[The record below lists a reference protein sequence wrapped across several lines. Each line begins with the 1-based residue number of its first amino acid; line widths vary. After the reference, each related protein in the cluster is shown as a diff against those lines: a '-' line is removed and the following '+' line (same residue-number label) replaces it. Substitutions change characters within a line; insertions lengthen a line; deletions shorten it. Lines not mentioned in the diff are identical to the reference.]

1 MAEAPIVSSTVEN
14 ANDVARTIFSGL
26 PRQYDVLAK
35 ILSFGQNG
43 RWRKTM
49 VDRVVATNPATVLDV
64 ATGTAAVALDL
75 AKRTNASIMGVD
87 LTASMLQRA
96 REKVAAYGYGE
107 RIALLTGRAEELPFS
122 DSAFDALTFTYLLR
136 YVADPAATIREL
148 VRVLKPG
155 GMMASLEFYVPPHPF
170 WHACWWLYSRLVLP
184 VAGRVVSPEWY
195 AVGRFLG
202 PNISKHYRRYP
213 LRWLVQAWRDA
224 GMVDVRVRVMSLGGG
239 VIIWGRKAGG

>member
-1 MAEAPIVSSTVEN
+1 MSSTVEN

-26 PRQYDVLAK
+26 PRQYDVLAE

-96 REKVAAYGYGE
+96 REKVAAYRYGE